1 MSGEEA
7 AIESWEEN
15 RSTSISLDPPH
26 EQSNWNATEAPPNK
40 WYNII
45 FAGWLTDVRAD
56 ALSSENALNAYQ
68 TATDRHA
75 RRRRRSRQRVSGQ
88 YNLVAAAELFSHVR
102 VCLKIYTTYTC
113 MFVWIPDRRS
123 HRLRSQWASRRWPC
137 LINKSIVT
145 SRDMNDLITV
155 CAMRWWLILT
165 NALTLD
171 GTNAN

>member
-1 MSGEEA
+1 MLKQYNNNNYNALSGEEA

-40 WYNII
+40 LYNII

-75 RRRRRSRQRVSGQ
+75 RRRRRRSRQRVSGQ
-88 YNLVAAAELFSHVR
+88 YNLVAAAKLFFARSCLLKDIYYLYMY
-102 VCLKIYTTYTC
+102 VCMDTRPQKSSSEVA
-113 MFVWIPDRRS
+113 MSV
-123 HRLRSQWASRRWPC
+123 AS
-137 LINKSIVT
+137 L
-145 SRDMNDLITV
+145 
-155 CAMRWWLILT
+155 
-165 NALTLD
+165 ALSD
-171 GTNAN
+171 K